1 MKKIYLS
8 LALLII
14 AGGSYYVT
22 KSFLNHQQSVDIKSP
37 GHQSVEQKDTDDVI
51 VPDTSTIVP
60 VPPKSK
66 PEEPKDTDDVI
77 VPVTNTIVPVPPKP
91 IKITDD
97 ELNALIKNG
106 RYVNDRRIAKN
117 YKIEYEGVSD
127 DDIDGL
133 QQNLTFV
140 QQQVE
145 YENWRGFEASVGG
158 YDESSGKVNL
168 IKIKPIY

>member
-51 VPDTSTIVP
+51 VPDTS
-60 VPPKSK
+60 
-66 PEEPKDTDDVI
+66 
-77 VPVTNTIVPVPPKP
+77 TIVPVPPKP

>member
-37 GHQSVEQKDTDDVI
+37 GHQSVEQ
-51 VPDTSTIVP
+51 
-60 VPPKSK
+60 
-66 PEEPKDTDDVI
+66 KDTDDVI